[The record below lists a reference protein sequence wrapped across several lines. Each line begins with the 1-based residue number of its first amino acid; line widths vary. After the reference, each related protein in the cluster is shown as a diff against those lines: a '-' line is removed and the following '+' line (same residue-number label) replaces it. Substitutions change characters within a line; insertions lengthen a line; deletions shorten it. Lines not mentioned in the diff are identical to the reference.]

1 MINLTVV
8 YFEIKVFSS
17 DQVSIQVSVFSSTPR
32 KYHIFRFLQSS
43 RKKFK
48 LTGQRLKIHSPFP
61 FQELVLFY
69 HRFKFL

>member
-17 DQVSIQVSVFSSTPR
+17 DQVFKFQFSVQLRENIIFFGFSSR
-32 KYHIFRFLQSS
+32 RVKNL
-43 RKKFK
+43 K
-48 LTGQRLKIHSPFP
+48 LTGQRLTIHSPFP

-69 HRFKFL
+69 HRFKLL